1 MLQFCDN
8 SIFSGQHRLH
18 LEQLVA
24 VLGGLEEV
32 EVFGGLLHEAAGA
45 LDAAAELVGRH
56 VESDGVGGHEAG
68 RFGFD
73 VGTGSRRTVGR
84 GVARGGG
91 SGGRER
97 VEVEGLADLAGRDAV
112 LLVVADLLLAAAA
125 GLLDGE
131 AHALGDVVG
140 IHDDEAVDVAGGTSG
155 GLRERAVGA
164 EEAFLVGVED
174 GHEGHFGQVEAL
186 AQEVDAHQDVVDAFA
201 QVGHDLDTLQGV
213 DVAVDVV
220 AADPVVEEE
229 LGELLGHALGE
240 GGDEGALAALDAQL
254 DFLHE
259 VVDLVVGGAHLDGR
273 VEQAGGADD
282 LVDDNAFGAHQLVVG
297 GRGADVNGLRRQG
310 FELVEGERTVVAG
323 GRQAEAVLDEV
334 LLAGAVAAI
343 HGPDLRDGDV
353 ALVDHQEEVLGEE
366 VEQAVGTRPGG
377 TAVEVAGVVL
387 DAGAVAQL
395 ADHLEVVGDALVQAL
410 GFEEAAFALEELDLA
425 VEVVLNL
432 VDGAEGVLLGGH
444 EEVGGVDAVV
454 VEAAEGDT
462 RDGVHLLDAVHLV
475 APEGDAQEVV
485 VVGQEDVH
493 RVALDAEVAAVQ
505 FQVVAHVEAV
515 HQAAEEDVAAESL
528 AAGDVDGVVVEVGR
542 IAHAVDAGHGG
553 DHHHI
558 LASAE
563 QGRGGRQAELVD
575 FTVDGQVLLDVGIRR
590 RDVGLGLVV
599 VVVGHVVLHGVLRE
613 EALELAVELGGQR
626 LVVAQDERGLVDVGD
641 DVGDGEGL
649 SRAGDTEQ
657 RLGRQALADTVGEL
671 ADSFGLVARRL
682 VVGGELELVHGG
694 SV

>member
-1 MLQFCDN
+1 M
-8 SIFSGQHRLH
+8 
-18 LEQLVA
+18 
-24 VLGGLEEV
+24 
-32 EVFGGLLHEAAGA
+32 
-45 LDAAAELVGRH
+45 
-56 VESDGVGGHEAG
+56 
-68 RFGFD
+68 
-73 VGTGSRRTVGR
+73 
-84 GVARGGG
+84 
-91 SGGRER
+91 
-97 VEVEGLADLAGRDAV
+97 
-112 LLVVADLLLAAAA
+112 
-125 GLLDGE
+125 
-131 AHALGDVVG
+131 
-140 IHDDEAVDVAGGTSG
+140 
-155 GLRERAVGA
+155 
-164 EEAFLVGVED
+164 
-174 GHEGHFGQVEAL
+174 
-186 AQEVDAHQDVVDAFA
+186 
-201 QVGHDLDTLQGV
+201 
-213 DVAVDVV
+213 
-220 AADPVVEEE
+220 
-229 LGELLGHALGE
+229 
-240 GGDEGALAALDAQL
+240 
-254 DFLHE
+254 
-259 VVDLVVGGAHLDGR
+259 
-273 VEQAGGADD
+273 
-282 LVDDNAFGAHQLVVG
+282 
-297 GRGADVNGLRRQG
+297 
-310 FELVEGERTVVAG
+310 
-323 GRQAEAVLDEV
+323 
-334 LLAGAVAAI
+334 
-343 HGPDLRDGDV
+343 

-387 DAGAVAQL
+387 DAGTVAQF

-425 VEVVLNL
+425 VEVVLDL

-462 RDGVHLLDAVHLV
+462 RYGVHLLDAVHLV

-493 RVALDAEVAAVQ
+493 CVALDAEVASVQ

-542 IAHAVDAGHGG
+542 VAHAVDAGHGG

-563 QGRGGRQAELVD
+563 QGRGGCQAELVD
-575 FTVDGQVLLDVGIRR
+575 LTVDGQVLLDVGIRR

-682 VVGGELELVHGG
+682 VVGGELELVHNNNLFRIHTIRGKIRDFIQVMQAFRPFHG
-694 SV
+694 MSVSCICIVCFLSSGFIRSVGRLHAVCSHKILPFLLLHLLFCSTLLYSTLLCLKLHAFFLKMYTSCHHIIGFLCTFVFYTYLSVHLSFPCRCPIFMFFRAINFVISII